1 MGRALKAALITSA
14 LVLALPGAA
23 SAATKVYAG
32 DAEIG
37 GQVAMDVKVSKAGA
51 AKRITGLRAV
61 DLPATCEISGGPIPV
76 HMDTAPVIKV
86 SKRGKF
92 DFEFTDTY
100 DNTSTL
106 SGKFKGRK
114 DKRVVG
120 EFLYADHFPA
130 EDSFPEEDCATEK
143 TKFEA
148 EKGAPDIDLPQRHWR

>member
-1 MGRALKAALITSA
+1 MGRASKTAVTTSA
-14 LVLALPGAA
+14 LLLALPGAA

-61 DLPATCEISGGPIPV
+61 DLPAMCEISGGPVPV

-86 SKRGKF
+86 SKRGRF
-92 DFEFTDTY
+92 SFEFTDTY
-100 DNTSTL
+100 DNTTTL
-106 SGKFKGRK
+106 SGKFKGHN

-130 EDSFPEEDCATEK
+130 EEPYPEENCTTEK
-143 TKFEA
+143 TRFEA
-148 EKGAPDIDLPQRHWR
+148 EKGAPDIDLPARHWR